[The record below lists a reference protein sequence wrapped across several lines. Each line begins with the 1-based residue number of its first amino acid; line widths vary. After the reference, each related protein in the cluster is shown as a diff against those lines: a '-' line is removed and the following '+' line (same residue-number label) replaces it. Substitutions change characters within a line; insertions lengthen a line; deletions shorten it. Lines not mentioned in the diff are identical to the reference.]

1 MQEGIDLALSGMG
14 SKALVLAGALSL
26 AVATAAFADDKK
38 KKKTLEGA
46 LIGAGV
52 GALVGDGKGAAIG
65 GVAGAIIGHN
75 WK

>member
-1 MQEGIDLALSGMG
+1 MAIARKTFGSVALAAIASV
-14 SKALVLAGALSL
+14 ALATGGLADDK
-26 AVATAAFADDKK
+26 DDKK
-38 KKKTLEGA
+38 KKQTIEGA

-52 GALVGDGKGAAIG
+52 GALIGDGKGAAIG

>member
-1 MQEGIDLALSGMG
+1 MAISAIGLRTLF
-14 SKALVLAGALSL
+14 
-26 AVATAAFADDKK
+26 VATATSLTLASAGWADDKDDKK
-38 KKKTLEGA
+38 KKQTIEGA

-52 GALVGDGKGAAIG
+52 GALIGDGKGAAIG

>member
-1 MQEGIDLALSGMG
+1 MANSGIVFRSLSVAAVC
-14 SKALVLAGALSL
+14 ALVLA
-26 AVATAAFADDKK
+26 TAAQADDKK
-38 KKKTLEGA
+38 KNTVTGA
-46 LIGAGV
+46 LVGAGV

>member
-1 MQEGIDLALSGMG
+1 MTISCVGLKTFSLAVVASI
-14 SKALVLAGALSL
+14 
-26 AVATAAFADDKK
+26 AVATAGYADSK
-38 KKKTLEGA
+38 KKKTIEGA

>member
-1 MQEGIDLALSGMG
+1 MTIAGLNFRRVLFGATASLAL
-14 SKALVLAGALSL
+14 
-26 AVATAAFADDKK
+26 VAASVASADDKK

-52 GALVGDGKGAAIG
+52 GAIVGDGKGAAIG

>member
-1 MQEGIDLALSGMG
+1 MTFSSFGFKTVTLAAVASLALVS
-14 SKALVLAGALSL
+14 AGA
-26 AVATAAFADDKK
+26 ADDKK
-38 KKKTLEGA
+38 KKQTIEGA

>member
-1 MQEGIDLALSGMG
+1 MNDD
-14 SKALVLAGALSL
+14 K
-26 AVATAAFADDKK
+26 DDKK
-38 KKKTLEGA
+38 KKQTIEGA

-52 GALVGDGKGAAIG
+52 GALIGDGKGAAIG

>member
-1 MQEGIDLALSGMG
+1 MAIAGIGIRTLALAVIASM
-14 SKALVLAGALSL
+14 ALASAGL
-26 AVATAAFADDKK
+26 ADDKK
-38 KKKTLEGA
+38 KKKTIEGA

>member
-1 MQEGIDLALSGMG
+1 MRFSTLGLRTFALA
-14 SKALVLAGALSL
+14 
-26 AVATAAFADDKK
+26 AVASVAMVSGGLADNKDDKK
-38 KKKTLEGA
+38 KKTIEGA

-65 GVAGAIIGHN
+65 GVAGAVIGHN

>member
-1 MQEGIDLALSGMG
+1 MTHSGIGFRAFT
-14 SKALVLAGALSL
+14 L
-26 AVATAAFADDKK
+26 AVVASVAMASAGLADDKK
-38 KKKTLEGA
+38 KKKTIEGA

>member
-1 MQEGIDLALSGMG
+1 MTSSGHIFKSLTLALTC
-14 SKALVLAGALSL
+14 SL
-26 AVATAAFADDKK
+26 ALATAAHADDKK
-38 KKKTLEGA
+38 KNTLTGA
-46 LIGAGV
+46 LVGAGV

>member
-1 MQEGIDLALSGMG
+1 MTAPGLTIRS
-14 SKALVLAGALSL
+14 LVLAAIASL
-26 AVATAAFADDKK
+26 ALASTGLADDKK
-38 KKKTLEGA
+38 KKKTIEGA

-65 GVAGAIIGHN
+65 GVAGAFIGHN

>member
-1 MQEGIDLALSGMG
+1 MAFSANRFKTLTFVAIA
-14 SKALVLAGALSL
+14 SL
-26 AVATAAFADDKK
+26 AMASAGMADDKK
-38 KKKTLEGA
+38 KNNTIKGA
-46 LIGAGV
+46 VVGAGV

>member
-1 MQEGIDLALSGMG
+1 MTHSGIGFRAFTLAVV
-14 SKALVLAGALSL
+14 ASL
-26 AVATAAFADDKK
+26 AMVSTGMADDKK
-38 KKKTLEGA
+38 KKKTIEGA

>member
-1 MQEGIDLALSGMG
+1 MAFSGIG
-14 SKALVLAGALSL
+14 SRAMVLAGAISL
-26 AVATAAFADDKK
+26 TVATVAFADDKK
-38 KKKTLEGA
+38 KKTIEGA

-52 GALVGDGKGAAIG
+52 GALIGDGKGAAIG

>member
-1 MQEGIDLALSGMG
+1 MTIAGTGFRFFTIAAATSLILAS
-14 SKALVLAGALSL
+14 
-26 AVATAAFADDKK
+26 ATAGFADDKK
-38 KKKTLEGA
+38 KKNTIEGA

>member
-1 MQEGIDLALSGMG
+1 MTSSGNLFKTLAFAMACSV
-14 SKALVLAGALSL
+14 ALASAGH
-26 AVATAAFADDKK
+26 ADDKK
-38 KKKTLEGA
+38 KKNTLTGA
-46 LIGAGV
+46 LVGAGV

>member
-1 MQEGIDLALSGMG
+1 MTKSGIAFRS
-14 SKALVLAGALSL
+14 LSL
-26 AVATAAFADDKK
+26 AATCAVVLATAAHADDKK
-38 KKKTLEGA
+38 KNTITGA
-46 LIGAGV
+46 LVGAGV

>member
-1 MQEGIDLALSGMG
+1 MACALALS
-14 SKALVLAGALSL
+14 
-26 AVATAAFADDKK
+26 TAAHADDKK
-38 KKKTLEGA
+38 KKNTLTGA
-46 LIGAGV
+46 LVGAGV

>member
-1 MQEGIDLALSGMG
+1 MTISGIG
-14 SKALVLAGALSL
+14 VRTITL
-26 AVATAAFADDKK
+26 AVIASFAVASAGLADDKK
-38 KKKTLEGA
+38 KKNTIEGA

-52 GALVGDGKGAAIG
+52 GALIGDGKGAAIG

>member
-1 MQEGIDLALSGMG
+1 MTISGVGFRAFTLA
-14 SKALVLAGALSL
+14 AVASL
-26 AVATAAFADDKK
+26 AMASAGMADDKK
-38 KKKTLEGA
+38 KKKTIEGA

-52 GALVGDGKGAAIG
+52 GAIVGDGKGAAIG

>member
-1 MQEGIDLALSGMG
+1 MTILNLGFRALAI
-14 SKALVLAGALSL
+14 A
-26 AVATAAFADDKK
+26 AVASLTLASAAVADDKK
-38 KKKTLEGA
+38 KKTVEGA

>member
-1 MQEGIDLALSGMG
+1 MTNTSLSFRALALATVASV
-14 SKALVLAGALSL
+14 ALATSAL
-26 AVATAAFADDKK
+26 ADDKK
-38 KKKTLEGA
+38 KKKTIEGA

-52 GALVGDGKGAAIG
+52 GALIGDGKGAAIG

>member
-1 MQEGIDLALSGMG
+1 MTFAGLTFRTVLFGAAASLALVSASAG
-14 SKALVLAGALSL
+14 LADDK
-26 AVATAAFADDKK
+26 DDKK
-38 KKKTLEGA
+38 KKQTIEGA

-52 GALVGDGKGAAIG
+52 GALIGDGKGAAIG